1 MFEYLGKGQGDTMTM
16 NFWRKSTALI
26 LATVAVPAMLAGGC
40 TSQDSSGPLR
50 DTVSSPTATIA
61 VTDSPGHTLFIAK
74 GCAACHGQNAE
85 GTSIAPAL
93 PGHNEQMVKNQVR
106 NPRFQM
112 PAFSLEQISDEEL
125 EAIAGF
131 IVNLGG
137 DGHQHQEVM
146 EQAAAVE
153 MHHWMA
159 LESLEA
165 QDPAEAI
172 HHVSHIIELIGPG
185 EHEDRMQGILALLK
199 SGEDSHEPEHEIEEM
214 LAGSASPGL
223 TIFQLHLRQALDA
236 LDGDN
241 VSEAQHHVAHA
252 QETGD
257 DSTAAGLAEVQEFL
271 GLEDRHGAE
280 HDIGEILGLEEHQD

>member
-1 MFEYLGKGQGDTMTM
+1 MSVMKNLNALGFGAVAVLAIFAAGCSSGGQGDT
-16 NFWRKSTALI
+16 
-26 LATVAVPAMLAGGC
+26 
-40 TSQDSSGPLR
+40 SGPPAE
-50 DTVSSPTATIA
+50 SAASPTAA
-61 VTDSPGHTLFIAK
+61 VTVADSPGHSLFIAK

-85 GTSIAPAL
+85 GTTIAPAL

-131 IVNLGG
+131 IVNLEEG

-146 EQAAAVE
+146 AQTAAVE

-165 QDPAEAI
+165 QDSAEAI
-172 HHVSHIIELIGPG
+172 HHVDHIIGLLGPG
-185 EHEDRMQGILALLK
+185 EHEDRMLGILALLK

-280 HDIGEILGLEEHQD
+280 HDIQEILGLEEDHD

>member
-16 NFWRKSTALI
+16 NVWRKSTALI
-26 LATVAVPAMLAGGC
+26 LATVAVAAMLAGGC
-40 TSQDSSGPLR
+40 SSQDSSGPVR
-50 DTVSSPTATIA
+50 DTASSPTATVA
-61 VTDSPGHTLFIAK
+61 VIDSPGHALFIAK

-146 EQAAAVE
+146 EQAAAV
-153 MHHWMA
+153 
-159 LESLEA
+159 
-165 QDPAEAI
+165 DAE
-172 HHVSHIIELIGPG
+172 
-185 EHEDRMQGILALLK
+185 EDRLY
-199 SGEDSHEPEHEIEEM
+199 GEEARGDELPEE
-214 LAGSASPGL
+214 
-223 TIFQLHLRQALDA
+223 LRRR
-236 LDGDN
+236 
-241 VSEAQHHVAHA
+241 
-252 QETGD
+252 
-257 DSTAAGLAEVQEFL
+257 
-271 GLEDRHGAE
+271 EDRLAQIE
-280 HDIGEILGLEEHQD
+280 AAQRRLKQR

>member
-1 MFEYLGKGQGDTMTM
+1 MHGENGEGKTT
-16 NFWRKSTALI
+16 
-26 LATVAVPAMLAGGC
+26 
-40 TSQDSSGPLR
+40 
-50 DTVSSPTATIA
+50 
-61 VTDSPGHTLFIAK
+61 
-74 GCAACHGQNAE
+74 
-85 GTSIAPAL
+85 APAL
-93 PGHNEQMVKNQVR
+93 PGKNEQMGKNQVR

-112 PAFSLEQISDEEL
+112 PAFGPEQISDEEL
-125 EAIAGF
+125 EAIASF
-131 IVNLGG
+131 IADLDG
-137 DGHQHQEVM
+137 DDHQHQEVM
-146 EQAAAVE
+146 ELAAAVE

-165 QDPAEAI
+165 QDSAEAI
-172 HHVSHIIELIGPG
+172 HHVGHIIELLGPG

-241 VSEAQHHVAHA
+241 ISEAQHHVAHA

-280 HDIGEILGLEEHQD
+280 HEIQEILGLEEDHD